1 MTTGNNTNAA
11 KVSHDWVFLF
21 APFSVDGD
29 DVDPPLSV
37 VLEESVDAD
46 VDDDV
51 DAVVDVVVDVVG
63 GPIDIRLAA
72 TLACRCLLGTM
83 SGPSGLKGPAAAMK

>member
-1 MTTGNNTNAA
+1 M
-11 KVSHDWVFLF
+11 
-21 APFSVDGD
+21 
-29 DVDPPLSV
+29 
-37 VLEESVDAD
+37 DAE

-51 DAVVDVVVDVVG
+51 DAVVDFVVDVVG
-63 GPIDIRLAA
+63 GPIDIMLAA